1 MRPCATLR
9 FAHQLERQSLVLTR
23 HELKEQLQHD
33 HFTDAVSDVVT
44 YAFSHPKRLIRWIV
58 LAVLVLVLAGGA
70 LWFASYKKSIRQ
82 NALAATLQVIE
93 TPVGTSSQAPNSY
106 PTQDAKQQAEIKVFS
121 DMVAK
126 YGGTREGLIA
136 QYYLGTVKA
145 EKKDPKG
152 AESDL
157 RRVADSK
164 SEFAPLAKIAL
175 AQLYAGENR
184 ITEAKALLQSIAN
197 KPSDLVSKAQADILL
212 AQLEMTTNPQEAKKI
227 LQSLRGANQPPSV
240 SRAVDQLSGQLTK

>member
-1 MRPCATLR
+1 
-9 FAHQLERQSLVLTR
+9 LTR

-33 HFTDAVSDVVT
+33 HFTDAVSEAVA
-44 YAFSHPKRLIRWIV
+44 YALSNRKILIRWIV
-58 LAVLVLVLAGGA
+58 VAVLVLGLAGGA
-70 LWFASYKKSIRQ
+70 LWFAAYNRSIRQ
-82 NALAATLQVIE
+82 QALAAALQVID
-93 TPVGTSSQAPNSY
+93 TPVGASSQAPNSY
-106 PTQDAKQQAEIKVFS
+106 PTQEAKQQAEIKVLS

-136 QYYLGTVKA
+136 QYYLGTVKV
-145 EKKDPKG
+145 ERKNPKG

-157 RRVADSK
+157 RRVADAK

-184 ITEAKALLQSIAN
+184 VAEARALLQSIAN

-212 AQLEMTTNPQEAKKI
+212 AQLYLTTNPQEAKKI
-227 LQSLRGANQPPSV
+227 LQSLKTPTQRPAV
-240 SRAVDQLSGQLTK
+240 SRAVDQLSAQLTK

>member
-1 MRPCATLR
+1 
-9 FAHQLERQSLVLTR
+9 LTR

-33 HFTDAVSDVVT
+33 HFTDAVSEAVA
-44 YAFSHPKRLIRWIV
+44 YALSNRKILIRWIV
-58 LAVLVLVLAGGA
+58 VAVLVLGLAGGA
-70 LWFASYKKSIRQ
+70 LWFAAYNRSIRQ
-82 NALAATLQVIE
+82 QALAAALQVID
-93 TPVGTSSQAPNSY
+93 TPVGASSQAPSSY
-106 PTQDAKQQAEIKVFS
+106 PTQEAKQQAEIKVLS

-136 QYYLGTVKA
+136 QYYLGTVKV
-145 EKKDPKG
+145 ERKNPKG

-157 RRVADSK
+157 RRVADAK

-184 ITEAKALLQSIAN
+184 VAEARALLQSIAN

-212 AQLEMTTNPQEAKKI
+212 AQLYLTTNPQEAKKI
-227 LQSLRGANQPPSV
+227 LQSLKTPTQRPAV
-240 SRAVDQLSGQLTK
+240 SRAVDQLSAQLTK

>member
-1 MRPCATLR
+1 
-9 FAHQLERQSLVLTR
+9 LTR

-33 HFTDAVSDVVT
+33 HFTDAVSEAVA
-44 YAFSHPKRLIRWIV
+44 YALSNRKILIRWIV
-58 LAVLVLVLAGGA
+58 VAVLVLGLAGGA
-70 LWFASYKKSIRQ
+70 LWFAAYNRSIRQ
-82 NALAATLQVIE
+82 QALAAALQVID
-93 TPVGTSSQAPNSY
+93 TPVGASSQAPNSY
-106 PTQDAKQQAEIKVFS
+106 PTQEAKQQAEIKVLS

-136 QYYLGTVKA
+136 QYYLGTVKV
-145 EKKDPKG
+145 ERKDPKG

-157 RRVADSK
+157 RRVADAK

-184 ITEAKALLQSIAN
+184 VPEARALLQSIAN

-212 AQLEMTTNPQEAKKI
+212 AQLDLTTNPQEAKKI
-227 LQSLRGANQPPSV
+227 LQSLKTPTQRPAV
-240 SRAVDQLSGQLTK
+240 SRAVDQLSAQLTK

>member
-1 MRPCATLR
+1 
-9 FAHQLERQSLVLTR
+9 LTR

-33 HFTDAVSDVVT
+33 HFTDAVSDVLT
-44 YAFSHPKRLIRWIV
+44 YALSNRERLIRWIV
-58 LAVLVLVLAGGA
+58 IAVVVVILAGGA
-70 LWFASYKKSIRQ
+70 LWLAAYKRSIRQ
-82 NALAATLQVIE
+82 QALAEAVHVIE
-93 TPVGTSSQAPNSY
+93 IPVGTSSQVPNSY
-106 PTQDAKQQAEIKVFS
+106 PTQDAKQQAEIKVLS
-121 DMVAK
+121 DMVAN

-136 QYYLGTVKA
+136 QYYLGTVKVERKNA
-145 EKKDPKG
+145 KG

-184 ITEAKALLQSIAN
+184 IPEAKLLLQSVAN

-212 AQLEMTTNPQEAKKI
+212 AQLDLTTNPQEAKKI
-227 LQSLRGANQPPSV
+227 LQSLKTPTQRPAV
-240 SRAVDQLSGQLTK
+240 SRAVDQVSAQLTK

>member
-1 MRPCATLR
+1 
-9 FAHQLERQSLVLTR
+9 LTR

-33 HFTDAVSDVVT
+33 HFKDAVSEAVT
-44 YAFSHPKRLIRWIV
+44 YAFANPKILVRWIV
-58 LAVLVLVLAGGA
+58 LAVIILVLVGGT
-70 LWFASYKKSIRQ
+70 LWFTAYKKSIRQ
-82 NALAATLQVIE
+82 EALAAALHVIE
-93 TPVGTSSQAPNSY
+93 TPVGTASQAPNSY
-106 PTQDAKQQAEIKVFS
+106 PTQDAKQQAEIKVLS

-136 QYYLGTVKA
+136 QYYLGTVKV
-145 EKKDPKG
+145 ERKDPKG

-164 SEFAPLAKIAL
+164 SEFAPLAKVAL

-184 ITEAKALLQSIAN
+184 IAEAKTLLRSIAD

-212 AQLEMTTNPQEAKKI
+212 AQLDLTTNPQEAKRI
-227 LQSLRGANQPPSV
+227 LQSLKGPNQPPSV
-240 SRAVDQLSGQLTK
+240 TRAVDQVSGQLTR

>member
-1 MRPCATLR
+1 M
-9 FAHQLERQSLVLTR
+9 TR

-33 HFTDAVSDVVT
+33 HFTDAVSDVLG
-44 YAFSHPKRLIRWIV
+44 YAVSNRQILIRWIV
-58 LAVLVLVLAGGA
+58 AAVLVLILAGGA
-70 LWFASYKKSIRQ
+70 LWYMAYQRSVRQ
-82 NALAATLQVIE
+82 EALAVALQAIDR
-93 TPVGTSSQAPNSY
+93 PVEASSQSPNSY
-106 PTQDAKQQAEIKVFS
+106 ATQDAKRQAEIKSLS

-126 YGGTREGLIA
+126 HGGTREGLIA

-145 EKKDPKG
+145 EKQDSKG

-164 SEFAPLAKIAL
+164 NEFAPLAKIAL

-184 ITEAKALLQSIAN
+184 IADARALLQSIAN

-212 AQLEMTTNPQEAKKI
+212 AQLDLTTNPQEAKKI
-227 LQSLRGANQPPSV
+227 LQSLRTPTQRPAV
-240 SRAVDQLSGQLTK
+240 SRAVDQVSAQLTK